1 MLEVKN
7 NEYECISAYEK
18 KFLISDK
25 YRVGRAN
32 GKIAWFHRWTEISQ
46 VAAPSPMVGGHPGGQ
61 LSEPFA
67 IVEYGDGK
75 IDMVNPCEIEFL
87 DNPNRKAMREV

>member
-1 MLEVKN
+1 MAAKKDKCGFTPKERN
-7 NEYECISAYEK
+7 FIIS
-18 KFLISDK
+18 SK
-25 YRVGRAN
+25 YRVCRAN

-67 IVEYGDGK
+67 IVEYGYGK
-75 IDMVNPCEIEFL
+75 IDMVSPCKIEFL
-87 DNPNRKAMREV
+87 DNPNRKAMQEV